1 MAPKRE
7 EKATGKL
14 VQEVP
19 KEDKITELQVP
30 RLVQFPGIADRLA
43 PGLSKV
49 DVEFNFRLPARSQPW
64 QTGYSFQLLDEE
76 FNFWLPVYYSSA
88 TLRATAAS
96 LDLCNPPLAA
106 QVIRRVGGGLL
117 SQRTPLK
124 RPQAIY
130 HCHLQGR
137 LL

>member
-19 KEDKITELQVP
+19 KEDKITEVQVL
-30 RLVQFPGIADRLA
+30 RLV
-43 PGLSKV
+43 
-49 DVEFNFRLPARSQPW
+49 
-64 QTGYSFQLLDEE
+64 TGPPTATAKLDEE
-76 FNFWLPVYYSSA
+76 FNFWLLVYYSST

-96 LDLCNPPLAA
+96 LDLRTLPLSA
-106 QVIRRVGGGLL
+106 QKIRRVGGGLL
-117 SQRTPLK
+117 SQHTPLK
-124 RPQAIY
+124 RPQATY
-130 HCHLQGR
+130 RGHLQGR